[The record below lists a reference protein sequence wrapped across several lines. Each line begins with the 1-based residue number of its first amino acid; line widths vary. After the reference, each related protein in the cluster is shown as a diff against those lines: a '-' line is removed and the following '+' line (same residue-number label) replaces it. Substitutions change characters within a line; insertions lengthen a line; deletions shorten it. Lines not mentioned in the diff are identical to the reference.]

1 VHEGALPAQEELILI
16 DRSCVLFSAQRV
28 KKPPVLANQR
38 LFFSLISPRYFAAL
52 LRGFTSLRYLA

>member
-1 VHEGALPAQEELILI
+1 MI

-52 LRGFTSLRYLA
+52 LRGFTSLHYLA